1 MLTLL
6 LLKSREVIA
15 IRPLLVLG
23 AKVERF
29 FTSASVSRITEVL
42 GDPFQ
47 ASNFEVQLGAVR
59 TR

>member
-23 AKVERF
+23 AKAERF
-29 FTSASVSRITEVL
+29 YISERVADYGVL
-42 GDPFQ
+42 TPSHLMFSMLALQ
-47 ASNFEVQLGAVR
+47 
-59 TR
+59 